1 MELSNKTG
9 EKLAEEMGEKQCAVG
24 KWYVNYFFSCFDFY
38 SLAMLLNMD

>member
-24 KWYVNYFFSCFDFY
+24 KWYVNYFFPVLIFIH
-38 SLAMLLNMD
+38 